1 MMKIAVL
8 PGDGI
13 GKEVT
18 AQAVKV
24 LKAVVGR
31 EAEFTEAP
39 IGGEGVKAAGVP
51 LPPETFELAK
61 KSDAILFGAAGLPG
75 DELGPR
81 HLRSGVGLLTLRR
94 ELKLY
99 ANFRPAFLFPELAG
113 ASSLKRELIEG
124 LDLIILRE
132 LNGDIY
138 YGEPRGITTD
148 AQGIRHGV
156 NTMRYSE
163 PEIER
168 IAHVG
173 FKTARER
180 KKKLCSVDK
189 ANVLETMVLWR
200 ETVAR
205 VAKQY
210 PDVELRN
217 LYVDAASME
226 LLRAPL
232 QFDVVVTPNMFGD
245 ILSDA
250 AAMLTGSIGMLP
262 SASIGDGNKGLYEPV
277 HGSAPDIAGKDVA
290 NPIAA
295 IMSAAMLLRHSFGRK
310 DEAAR
315 IERAVRAVL
324 AKGLRT
330 QDIARDG
337 REGQGTV
344 KVGTSAMGDAVLA
357 ALT

>member
-1 MMKIAVL
+1 MMNIAVL

-18 AQAVKV
+18 AQAVKI
-24 LKAVVGR
+24 LKAVVGG
-31 EAEFTEAP
+31 AAAFTEAP
-39 IGGEGVKAAGVP
+39 IGGEGVRAAGVP

-81 HLRSGVGLLTLRR
+81 HLRPGLGLLTLRR
-94 ELKLY
+94 ELKLF
-99 ANFRPAFLFPELAG
+99 ANFRPAILYPELVD
-113 ASSLKRELIEG
+113 ASSLKPELVRD
-124 LDLIILRE
+124 LDLMVLRE

-138 YGEPRGITTD
+138 YGTPRGISTNAD
-148 AQGIRHGV
+148 GVREGV
-156 NTMRYSE
+156 NTMRYTE

-173 FKTARER
+173 FKAARGR
-180 KKKLCSVDK
+180 RKKLCSVDK

-200 ETVAR
+200 ETVQR

-210 PDVELRN
+210 PDVEFRN

-226 LLRAPL
+226 LLRAPK
-232 QFDVVVTPNMFGD
+232 QFDLILAPNMFGD

-262 SASIGDGNKGLYEPV
+262 SASIGEGNKGLYEPV
-277 HGSAPDIAGKDVA
+277 HGSAPDIAGKDIA
-290 NPIAA
+290 NPLAA
-295 IMSAAMLLRHSFGRK
+295 ILSAAMLLRYSFGRN
-310 DEAAR
+310 DDAAR
-315 IERAVRAVL
+315 IERAVRSVL
-324 AKGLRT
+324 ATGYRT
-330 QDIARDG
+330 ADIFQPG
-337 REGQGTV
+337 MK
-344 KVGTSAMGDAVLA
+344 KVGTAGMGKAVLD
-357 ALT
+357 ALA

>member
-1 MMKIAVL
+1 MMNIAVL

-18 AQAVKV
+18 AQAVKI
-24 LKAVVGR
+24 LKAVTGR
-31 EAEFTEAP
+31 EATFTEAP

-51 LPPETFELAK
+51 LPPDTFELAK

-81 HLRSGVGLLTLRR
+81 HLRPGLGLLTLRR

-99 ANFRPAFLFPELAG
+99 ANFRPAILYPELVE
-113 ASSLKRELIEG
+113 ASSLKPELVRD
-124 LDLIILRE
+124 LDLMVLRE

-138 YGEPRGITTD
+138 YGTPRGISTNAD
-148 AQGIRHGV
+148 GVREGV
-156 NTMRYSE
+156 NTMRYTE

-168 IAHVG
+168 IAHAG
-173 FKTARER
+173 FKAARAR
-180 KKKLCSVDK
+180 RKKLCSVDK

-200 ETVAR
+200 ETVAK
-205 VAKQY
+205 VAKGY
-210 PDVELRN
+210 ADVEFRN

-226 LLRAPL
+226 LLRAPK
-232 QFDVVVTPNMFGD
+232 QFDLILAPNMFGD

-262 SASIGDGNKGLYEPV
+262 SASIGEGNKGLYEPV

-290 NPIAA
+290 NPLAA
-295 IMSAAMLLRHSFGRK
+295 ILSGAMLLRHSFGREA
-310 DEAAR
+310 EAAR
-315 IERAVRAVL
+315 IERAVRSVL
-324 AKGLRT
+324 AAGYRT
-330 QDIARDG
+330 ADIFQPGKR
-337 REGQGTV
+337 
-344 KVGTSAMGDAVLA
+344 KVGTGAMGDAVLT
-357 ALT
+357 ALQ